1 MSGNLGF
8 MLRSEEKIV
17 KFDTIESKELK
28 KEVSCQKGY

>member
-17 KFDTIESKELK
+17 KFDTIEIGK
-28 KEVSCQKGY
+28 